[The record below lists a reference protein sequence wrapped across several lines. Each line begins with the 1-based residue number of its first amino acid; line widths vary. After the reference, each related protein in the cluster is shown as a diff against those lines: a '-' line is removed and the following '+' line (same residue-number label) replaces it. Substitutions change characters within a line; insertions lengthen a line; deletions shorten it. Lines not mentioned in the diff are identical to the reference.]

1 MTKGM
6 IHDTISTNS
15 VACRYLRLCC
25 CHDKSSFFPAAN
37 QHISVDH
44 LIRWLPPGFGRQ
56 QKVIYN
62 TPAWNTSRLCLQTLA
77 ALMMTWSLFCMTTRG
92 NNAACL
98 ITITIVFLKH
108 TVRCARYYKI
118 CSRVS
123 LSPLHHF
130 DVTIKQFAGRSRMCR
145 S

>member
-1 MTKGM
+1 MTPPRVWKAAEGDLQHARM
-6 IHDTISTNS
+6 KYIPTLSANIGCSYDDMKPFLHD
-15 VACRYLRLCC
+15 
-25 CHDKSSFFPAAN
+25 
-37 QHISVDH
+37 
-44 LIRWLPPGFGRQ
+44 
-56 QKVIYN
+56 N
-62 TPAWNTSRLCLQTLA
+62 TG
-77 ALMMTWSLFCMTTRG
+77 G

-98 ITITIVFLKH
+98 ITMTIVFLKH